1 MCAHRLPSVPAW
13 TALREC
19 LTPHILKDFAINQIA
34 STAPRAQTEESE
46 ASASSQDMHDE
57 LDEPGPSSP
66 ARPQLGSKR
75 KDEGKRR
82 QSTGKHKKRRI
93 SERINVFN
101 DEGAFCAVFFA
112 SGLGLA
118 ALISYRRY
126 SCICSRSA
134 CEETG
139 EHAAFQTSPAC
150 VQGAQRCGCET
161 YIRRYPRPDAFVI
174 CIST

>member
-19 LTPHILKDFAINQIA
+19 LTPHILKDFAMNQIA

-46 ASASSQDMHDE
+46 ASSQDMHDE

-101 DEGAFCAVFFA
+101 DEGAFGAVFFV
-112 SGLGLA
+112 SGLGLT
-118 ALISYRRY
+118 ALI
-126 SCICSRSA
+126 
-134 CEETG
+134 
-139 EHAAFQTSPAC
+139 
-150 VQGAQRCGCET
+150 
-161 YIRRYPRPDAFVI
+161 
-174 CIST
+174 